1 MMHESADVDWRPAA
15 PWENLRRR
23 AALLAKLRRFF
34 DSRGFLEVETP
45 TMSAESVVDRHL
57 DPLRVVLFDDPRTPD
72 RGEERWLQ
80 TSPEFAM
87 KRLLAAGATAIFQ
100 VTRAF
105 RGGERGPRHNS
116 EFTIVEWYRVG
127 DGYEDGMRLLDE
139 LAASLL
145 ERGSAERVSYREA
158 FIRFANFDPFSLD
171 APRLASLIRS
181 RSLAVPDYPEDDRD
195 SWLNYALAEWV
206 EPCLGSDRP
215 TILYDY
221 PASQAAL
228 AQVRGG
234 DPPLAERFE
243 LYVDGVELAN
253 GYHELLDVAAF
264 NKRTSLNRQARLAEG
279 KPGLPASP
287 RFEAAMA
294 RGLPACAG
302 VALGFDRLVMVAV
315 GASDLS
321 AVIAFPDDRA

>member
-1 MMHESADVDWRPAA
+1 MMHESADVNWRPAA
-15 PWENLRRR
+15 PWENLRHR
-23 AALLAKLRRFF
+23 AALLAKLRHFF

-127 DGYEDGMRLLDE
+127 DGYEDGMRLLEE
-139 LAASLL
+139 LAVSLL
-145 ERGSAERVSYREA
+145 ERGPAERVSYREA

-181 RSLAVPDYPEDDRD
+181 RSLAVPDYPDDDRD

-264 NKRTSLNRQARLAEG
+264 NNRTSLNRQARSAEG
-279 KPGLPASP
+279 KPDLPASP